1 MFYDQISC
9 FCWYQHATME
19 LTNIREVKGM
29 INIGL
34 AGWGDHELGGSK
46 GKLREYGAHFPIVE
60 VDTSFY
66 AIQPERNYIKWN
78 QETPEGFGFIIK
90 AYQGMTGHLRG
101 ESPFAGGMEQMFE
114 VFLQSIRPVQEAGK
128 LKAVLFQYPPWFG
141 CNKTNVDVLRDAKE
155 KMGDVPVAL
164 EFRHQSW
171 FTEEMREKTLTFM
184 RREGW
189 MHSICDEPQAGIG
202 SVPTVLEV
210 THPEMTMV
218 RFHGRNVGGWVQN
231 NEANWRDVR
240 YLYDYNQQEL
250 LEWKTWL
257 LELQQQTR
265 EVCVIFNNNSGGHA
279 AGNAKELMGLLGL
292 EYEGLGPRQLD
303 LF

>member
-1 MFYDQISC
+1 
-9 FCWYQHATME
+9 
-19 LTNIREVKGM
+19 M

-34 AGWGDHELGGSK
+34 SGWGDHELGGSR
-46 GKLREYGAHFPIVE
+46 GKLREYGAHYPIVE
-60 VDTSFY
+60 LDSSFY
-66 AIQPERNYIKWN
+66 AIQPERNYLKWL
-78 QETPEGFGFIIK
+78 QETPDNFSFIIK

-101 ESPFAGGMEQMFE
+101 ESPFEGGIDQMFE
-114 VFLQSIRPVQEAGK
+114 VFMQSIRPVQEAGK
-128 LKAVLFQYPPWFG
+128 LKAVLFQYPPWFD
-141 CNKTNVDVLRDAKE
+141 CTKPNVAVLRDAKAR
-155 KMGDVPVAL
+155 MGDVPLAL

-171 FTEEMREKTLTFM
+171 FTEDMREKTLSFM
-184 RREGW
+184 RSEGW

-231 NEANWRDVR
+231 SETNWREVR
-240 YLYDYNQQEL
+240 YLYNYNQREL
-250 LEWKTWL
+250 QEWKGWL
-257 LELQQQTR
+257 LELQKQTR

-279 AGNAKELMGLLGL
+279 AGNAKELMEMLGVD
-292 EYEGLGPRQLD
+292 YEGLAPRQLD

>member
-1 MFYDQISC
+1 
-9 FCWYQHATME
+9 
-19 LTNIREVKGM
+19 M

-34 AGWGDHELGGSK
+34 AGWGDHELGGSR
-46 GKLREYGAHFPIVE
+46 GKLREYGAHFPVVE

-78 QETPEGFGFIIK
+78 QETPDGFGFIIK

-101 ESPFAGGMEQMFE
+101 ETPFAGGIGEMFE
-114 VFLQSIRPVQEAGK
+114 AFLQSIRPVQEAGK
-128 LKAVLFQYPPWFG
+128 LKTVLFQYPPWFD
-141 CNKTNVDVLRDAKE
+141 CCKANVDILRDARE
-155 KMGDVPVAL
+155 RMGLVPVAL

-171 FTEEMREKTLTFM
+171 FTEDMRDKTLAFM
-184 RREGW
+184 KREGW
-189 MHSICDEPQAGIG
+189 MHSICDEPQAGLG

-218 RFHGRNVGGWVQN
+218 RLHGRNVGGWVQN

-240 YLYDYNQQEL
+240 YLYNYNRQEL
-250 LEWKTWL
+250 LEWKNWL
-257 LELQQQTR
+257 LQLQEQTR
-265 EVCVIFNNNSGGHA
+265 EVCVVFNNNSGGHA
-279 AGNAKELMGLLGL
+279 AGNAKELMAMLGL
-292 EYEGLGPRQLD
+292 DYEGLAPRQLD